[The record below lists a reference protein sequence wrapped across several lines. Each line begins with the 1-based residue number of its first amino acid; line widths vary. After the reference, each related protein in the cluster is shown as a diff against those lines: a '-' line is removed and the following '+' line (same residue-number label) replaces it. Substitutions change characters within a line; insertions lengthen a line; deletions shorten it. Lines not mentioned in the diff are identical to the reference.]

1 MVLLQLT
8 ALTNKVLASG
18 NNHNASGSK
27 RWIDRTNVR
36 PWRPTHYASSVS
48 RCIDLHS
55 LTVLS
60 SSSHYFDLLIAKVW
74 FLALLTHCHNTKFE
88 DCIAQH
94 FWGQVIFQSSSIAVC
109 TVGKTSIRFDISMI
123 FLLELK
129 LFCVWAVGG
138 LVTQFGS
145 LPWSFTFCHKNHN
158 INYTYHK

>member
-18 NNHNASGSK
+18 NNHNASGSN

-36 PWRPTHYASSVS
+36 PWRPTHYGPSVS

-94 FWGQVIFQSSSIAVC
+94 SV
-109 TVGKTSIRFDISMI
+109 VGNYEPK
-123 FLLELK
+123 FLRSGDLSNFIDSCMYRRQDFHQIWHFYDFPSWAKAL
-129 LFCVWAVGG
+129 LRLSCGWPSYPVWQFT
-138 LVTQFGS
+138 LVFHL
-145 LPWSFTFCHKNHN
+145 LP
-158 INYTYHK
+158 